1 MLAAYQR
8 VIVRLMCNYSTCVYH
23 RFTCICSLFCFKKV
37 TQQLSND
44 LTLKL
49 SRSNWSF
56 SLPTVTHFRV
66 DQTGEFILNQDN
78 TLYSQFSLLWTASG
92 GDLVSAIARLRN
104 SGVREKTNRFVSKHL
119 KWYISNQTEK
129 KPATSRKFS
138 CSHPIEEW
146 FLYFP
151 LS

>member
-8 VIVRLMCNYSTCVYH
+8 VIVRLMCNYFTCVYH
-23 RFTCICSLFCFKKV
+23 RFTCICSLFCFQKV

-78 TLYSQFSLLWTASG
+78 TLYSQFPLLRTASG

-104 SGVREKTNRFVSKHL
+104 SGVREKINRFVSKHL
-119 KWYISNQTEK
+119 KWYISNQTK
-129 KPATSRKFS
+129 KKTGHKQEIFMFAPN
-138 CSHPIEEW
+138 
-146 FLYFP
+146 
-151 LS
+151 